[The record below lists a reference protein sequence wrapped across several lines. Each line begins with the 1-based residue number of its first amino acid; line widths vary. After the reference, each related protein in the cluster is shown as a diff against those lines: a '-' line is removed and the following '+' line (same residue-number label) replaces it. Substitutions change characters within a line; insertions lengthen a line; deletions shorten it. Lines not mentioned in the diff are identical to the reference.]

1 MQKHNQKSKANEP
14 RNSSPVD
21 TDVRVAVINT
31 LLSVQQ
37 GQSLSHLLDPLLNA
51 LKGEDKGFAHALLL
65 TTLRHWHAT
74 GRLLDSL
81 ADNPVEEVAVRTTL
95 QVGITQLLYLQ
106 VADHAAIHET
116 VEAVK
121 KIDLARASGL
131 INAILRKVAK
141 NPNKFRKKCNKNHSL
156 PNWLAQQLKTDW
168 REQYDALTKGLRE
181 PAPMFLRVNTL
192 DGDSNSYLKLL
203 SAAAMNAPTAEEPVA
218 KIMTLTTALDLA
230 KIKTTGITAASGA
243 CDTIAQEVIC
253 LTDSMA
259 VRQLP
264 DFAEGMVSVQD
275 AHAQLAAPIIHHVSQ
290 QLAATIA
297 ACESPRPLRL
307 LDACAAP
314 GGKLAHWLELIDID
328 LSNSNDDHQDSDQS
342 NGDKTGQNEA
352 MFHVKQGVA
361 LTAIDNDPKR
371 ITRIFE
377 NLERLQLPRTMS
389 KHELD
394 LEIVCADA
402 TTWAAKDAAEADGAG
417 FDGRGFDAILLD
429 APCTA
434 TGVIRRHPDITLL
447 RGEEDVE
454 QTVDLQAQILENL
467 WRQLNVGGYL
477 LYITCSI
484 LKAENVEQMQTFLK
498 HHSDAVAIPFSDAGC
513 NWGIE
518 QAVGRQCLPIYATT
532 VMPEAVDANAM
543 DEGHYESS
551 GQKSCENRYKNSYE
565 ESNEQADIISGDGF
579 YYALLQKVEA

>member
-1 MQKHNQKSKANEP
+1 MQKHNQKSKANEQ
-14 RNSSPVD
+14 RNSPTVH

-31 LLSVQQ
+31 LLAIQQ
-37 GQSLSHLLDPLLNA
+37 GQSLSHLLDPLLNN

-65 TTLRHWHAT
+65 TTLRHWYAT

-81 ADNPVEEVAVRTTL
+81 ADNPVEEVAVRTTI
-95 QVGITQLLYLQ
+95 QVGMTQLLYLN

-156 PNWLAQQLKTDW
+156 PNWLAQQLKSDW
-168 REQYDALTKGLRE
+168 REHYEALTKGLRT

-192 DGDSNSYLKLL
+192 ESDAQTYLELL
-203 SAAAMNAPTAEEPVA
+203 TATEAEAGFSDEAVA
-218 KIMTLTTALDLA
+218 KLMTLTTALKLPQDA
-230 KIKTTGITAASGA
+230 VADDKIITEASSIIEQ
-243 CDTIAQEVIC
+243 DVIC

-259 VRQLP
+259 VSQLP
-264 DFAEGMVSVQD
+264 DFVEGAASVQD

-297 ACESPRPLRL
+297 ASETPRPLRL

-314 GGKLAHWLELIDID
+314 GGKLAHWLEMIDTD
-328 LSNSNDDHQDSDQS
+328 LSSSYDSGQNDDEKGQD
-342 NGDKTGQNEA
+342 KAT
-352 MFHVKQGVA
+352 FHVKQGIT

-402 TTWAAKDAAEADGAG
+402 TTWPVKDAA
-417 FDGRGFDAILLD
+417 GFDAVLLD

-434 TGVIRRHPDITLL
+434 TGVIRRHPDISLL
-447 RGEEDVE
+447 RTEEDVE
-454 QTVDLQAQILENL
+454 QTVELQAQILDNL

-498 HHSDAVAIPFSDAGC
+498 QHGNAVAVPFADTDC

-518 QAVGRQCLPIYATT
+518 QAVGRQCLPLYPNA
-532 VMPEAVDANAM
+532 VAPEAADSESIDSELVDAGKS
-543 DEGHYESS
+543 DSS
-551 GQKSCENRYKNSYE
+551 NG
-565 ESNEQADIISGDGF
+565 ESNDQADIISGDGF
-579 YYALLQKVEA
+579 YYALLHKVK